1 MAAPRLASVQLER
14 YGSAMQPR
22 TLNDICAAILERDSP
37 RVMMERKGGRWVAIS
52 ARELGRAVTR
62 TAQALQKWGV
72 KQGDRVAILSE
83 NRPEWEITDFAC
95 LRLGAVVV
103 PIYSTLTAQQAA
115 YILAD
120 SGAKVA
126 FVSTKAQLEKIL
138 AIEDQTKVVQIV
150 VMDEIES
157 AAAVQMRQIIEAREE
172 QQEQSGKERGATV
185 VPDDLASIIYTSGTT
200 GVPKGVKLTHGNL
213 TSNMKHTL
221 DGFDVGPGLVS
232 ISFLPLSHVT
242 ARHADLAFL
251 WRGVTLAY
259 CPFIEDLPQALLE
272 VRPQILVAVPRVYE
286 KLYTKVEENATG
298 LARKGIYHW
307 ALAVGRAHKTEIL
320 AGKTPSSPQ
329 WKLANKLVYAKVRE
343 RLGGNVK
350 YFVSGGAP
358 LGRELA
364 EWFAT
369 MGIRIHEG
377 YGLTETSPVIA
388 LNSPVAHKLGSV
400 GRPLP
405 NVEVTIAEDSEILV
419 RGPSVFRGYWN
430 QPEET
435 EKAFVD
441 GWFKTGDIGDIDQ
454 DGFLSVTDRKKDLL
468 KTSGGKFVAPQPIE
482 NCLKLNALIGA
493 AVVLGDRRRYPAV
506 IISPKFSRLEAWAH
520 ANHISCST
528 REMLIAN
535 PRVKE
540 LYNDI
545 VGQVNRN
552 LGRHEMLKKV
562 LLVPHEFNSDDGTL
576 TPTMKVR
583 RRVIEERYSRQIAEL
598 YEERSR
604 RNAEG
609 IGVPGVKGGRDER
622 KGGRQREV

>member
-1 MAAPRLASVQLER
+1 
-14 YGSAMQPR
+14 MQPE
-22 TLNDICAAILERDSP
+22 TLNDIFSAIVERGLA
-37 RVMMERKGGRWVAIS
+37 RVMMVRKGQEWVSVS
-52 ARELGRAVTR
+52 AQEVSRAVGNI
-62 TAQALQKWGV
+62 AKALSDWGV
-72 KQGDRVAILSE
+72 KKGDRVAILSE
-83 NRPEWEITDFAC
+83 NRLEWAIADFAC
-95 LRLGAVVV
+95 LRLGGVVV
-103 PIYSTLTAQQAA
+103 PIYSTLAAQQVA
-115 YILAD
+115 YLLSD

-126 FVSTKAQLEKIL
+126 FVSSKPQLDKIQS
-138 AIEDQTKVVQIV
+138 IQSQTAVARIA
-150 VMDEIES
+150 VMDEVES
-157 AAAVQMRQIIEAREE
+157 THAVQMRQIIEAAPE
-172 QQEQSGKERGATV
+172 QAGKAPEATV
-185 VPDDLASIIYTSGTT
+185 TSADLASIIYTSGTT

-213 TSNMKHTL
+213 TSNMKHSL
-221 DGFDVGPGLVS
+221 DGFDVGPGQIS

-242 ARHADLAFL
+242 ARHADFALL
-251 WRGVTLAY
+251 YRGVTLAY

-286 KLYTKVEENATG
+286 KLYNKVEESAKEFPKK
-298 LARKGIYHW
+298 AIYRW
-307 ALAVGRAHKTEIL
+307 ALSVGRVHLQEIL
-320 AGKTPSSPQ
+320 AGKTPNSMD
-329 WKLANKLVYAKVRE
+329 WKLANRLVYSKVRE
-343 RLGGNVK
+343 RLGGNVEF
-350 YFVSGGAP
+350 FVSGGAP
-358 LGRELA
+358 LGKELA
-364 EWFAT
+364 EWFAM

-388 LNSPVAHKLGSV
+388 LNSPLAHKLGSV

-405 NVEVTIAEDSEILV
+405 NVEVKIADDSEILV
-419 RGPSVFRGYWN
+419 RGPSVFHGYWN

-441 GWFKTGDIGDIDQ
+441 SWFKTGDIGSLDE
-454 DGFLSVTDRKKDLL
+454 DGFLAVTDRKKDLL

-482 NCLKLNALIGA
+482 NSLKLNALIGA

-506 IISPKFSRLEAWAH
+506 IISPQFSRLEAWAH
-520 ANHISCST
+520 ANHISCSS

-583 RRVIEERYSRQIAEL
+583 RRAIEERYSRQIAEL

-609 IGVPGVKGGRDER
+609 AGIRGREGQGSRDR
-622 KGGRQREV
+622 SGRHREA